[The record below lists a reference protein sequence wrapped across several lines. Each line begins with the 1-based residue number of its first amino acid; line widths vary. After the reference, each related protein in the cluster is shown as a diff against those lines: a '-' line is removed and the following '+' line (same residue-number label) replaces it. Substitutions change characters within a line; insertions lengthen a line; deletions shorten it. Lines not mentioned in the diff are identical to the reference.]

1 MTDLLRLVGYV
12 RPYWRRLAAAILS
25 AVFVSLTVL
34 ALLALIQ
41 PILDEVLPKTA
52 AAPVATASRAH
63 LLDHVKRTL
72 ETGAMKSILPESW
85 STRLQ
90 DGSRGT
96 AALIAVLVVVLFVLK
111 GVFTYVNEY
120 MTRWTGLQA
129 VRDLRADLYAR
140 IQKQSLAFFSEHSTG
155 HLLSR
160 VLGDVGR
167 LQRLVSDSLAE
178 VFRLVAV
185 VVGQVA
191 WLFFLNPRLAAFTL
205 IGLPLVGFPV
215 ARVGRRLKEAS
226 RRSMAKMGDA
236 SLIMKEGIAGTRIV
250 QAFGMEAF
258 EVERFER
265 ALDRVQRADK
275 RAARL

>member
-1 MTDLLRLVGYV
+1 M
-12 RPYWRRLAAAILS
+12 
-25 AVFVSLTVL
+25 
-34 ALLALIQ
+34 
-41 PILDEVLPKTA
+41 
-52 AAPVATASRAH
+52 ATAGKTH
-63 LLDHVKRTL
+63 LLDQVKRAL
-72 ETGAMKSILPESW
+72 GTGAMRSILPPSW
-85 STRLQ
+85 SARIQ
-90 DGSRGT
+90 EGSLGT
-96 AALIAVLVVVLFVLK
+96 AILIAVLVVVLFVLK

-129 VRDLRADLYAR
+129 VRDLRGDLYAR
-140 IQKQSLAFFSEHSTG
+140 IQRQSLAFFSEHSTG

-191 WLFFLNPRLAAFTL
+191 WLFSLNTRLAAFTL
-205 IGLPLVGFPV
+205 IFLPLVGFPV

-226 RRSMAKMGDA
+226 RRSMGKMGDA

-250 QAFGMEAF
+250 QAFGMEDF
-258 EVERFER
+258 EVERFEH

-275 RAARL
+275 RAARLQSITGPVLELVAAIGGAILFAYAAARIAEGKLTA